1 MLFKRVLTH
10 ITFLLFLSVAIG
22 CGSTRQI
29 YNQSDWQT
37 RKDNVRGDAT
47 ILVANVDFDAKIKNV
62 SGDNLIIEQNGYK
75 SELPVNVI
83 SKITFSGDANKKK
96 KIIWGGVI
104 GGVIGIGAGYA
115 AGSAISNESGP
126 GAAAHPISM
135 ALILGGI
142 VGGAF
147 AGSSFTK
154 YEEYS
159 LGNTLAPFIMH
170 PDVGAE
176 ITPAEI
182 RGYSLFEDLQTDPD
196 DKILQVQI
204 FKLPDATYFLLYD
217 VSYLGSYSVRWKTTD
232 ENYLMTQKAKIKTQD

>member
-1 MLFKRVLTH
+1 MLSKRVLSPMA
-10 ITFLLFLSVAIG
+10 ILPLLLIIIG
-22 CGSTRQI
+22 CGSSKQL

-62 SGDNLIIEQNGYK
+62 SGDKLVIEQNGFK
-75 SELPVNVI
+75 SELPVNVV
-83 SKITFSGDANKKK
+83 SKITFSGDVNKKK

-104 GGVIGIGAGYA
+104 GGAIGIGAGYA
-115 AGSAISNESGP
+115 AGSAISDESGAA
-126 GAAAHPISM
+126 AAAHPISM

-147 AGSSFTK
+147 TGASFAK

-159 LGNTLAPFIMH
+159 LGNQLTPFILH
-170 PDVGAE
+170 PDLGAE

-182 RGYSLFEDLQTDPD
+182 RGYSIFEDLQSDAD
-196 DKILQVQI
+196 DKILQVQV
-204 FKLPDATYFLLYD
+204 FKLPDGQYFLLYD
-217 VSYLGSYSVRWKTTD
+217 VSYLGSYSVRWKSVD
-232 ENYLMTQKAKIKTQD
+232 ENYLNTQKAKINTQN

>member
-1 MLFKRVLTH
+1 MLSKRVLSSLVV
-10 ITFLLFLSVAIG
+10 LLFTVVG
-22 CGSTRQI
+22 CGSSKQL
-29 YNQSDWQT
+29 YNQSDWET

-47 ILVANVDFDAKIKNV
+47 ILVANVDFDAKIRNV
-62 SGDNLIIEQNGYK
+62 SGDKLIIEQNGFK
-75 SELPVNVI
+75 SELPVNVV
-83 SKITFSGDANKKK
+83 SRITFSGDANKKK

-115 AGSAISNESGP
+115 AGSAISDESGAA
-126 GAAAHPISM
+126 AAAHPISM

-159 LGNTLAPFIMH
+159 LGNALAPFIMH

-182 RGYSLFEDLQTDPD
+182 RGYSIFEDLQTDAD
-196 DKILQVQI
+196 EKILQVQI
-204 FKLPDATYFLLYD
+204 FKMADGHFFLLYD
-217 VSYLGSYSVRWKTTD
+217 VSYLGSYSVRWRTVD
-232 ENYLMTQKAKIKTQD
+232 ENYLMTQTAKIKTQN